1 MHLKRDFLIEYEQ
14 EQELE
19 KEQLISKNANNGEFA
34 VLSQSAAAEL
44 HVMESWPLEGRGG
57 HSESDVPLP
66 RRLCF

>member
-44 HVMESWPLEGRGG
+44 HVMKAG
-57 HSESDVPLP
+57 H
-66 RRLCF
+66 